1 MKKQLILGAAAVSS
15 VMLFTACDGSK
26 KVAESYLNAKEIQ
39 SSPYEEKTF
48 TAGDHQGKSFAI
60 TKKEKSGNEV
70 IYTYDVM
77 KADGSVEKK
86 DQVVVVFKDKN
97 TSKWLVDV
105 KRSAEEAAKRE
116 KDK

>member
-15 VMLFTACDGSK
+15 VVLFTACDGSK
-26 KVAESYLNAKEIQ
+26 KVAESYLTAKEITTN
-39 SSPYEEKTF
+39 PYDTNTF
-48 TAGDHQGKSFAI
+48 IAGDHQGKSFTI

-86 DQVVVVFKDKN
+86 DQILVVFKDKN
-97 TSKWLVDV
+97 TSKWLVDA
-105 KRSAEEAAKRE
+105 KRTGEEAAKRAE
-116 KDK
+116 KK